1 MMVTCKEILNL
12 PELSKVKVVGGKGG
26 LNRIISWVHIVEVP
40 NVGEWSSAGDLV
52 FLTGVGLKSYK
63 EDLLDI
69 IRQASEKNL
78 SGIVVGV
85 GPYIN
90 KIPKEAIE
98 ISDILN
104 VPLFEVPFE
113 VKITFITQS
122 IIKMIF
128 NNQVK
133 LKSMN
138 DLMEEVI
145 FGTYKEDMID
155 RATFYGYKTKEEY
168 AAIVVD
174 IDKFSEFIKKE
185 NIKDEY
191 IILKIKTNIQNI
203 ISSIFRKYDKNILYV
218 SKSDSFNIMVPV
230 KTMEEILKIAEEIKL
245 EIKNKVKGITVS
257 IGIGSMCQE
266 LRKFKNSVYE
276 ANKALTILKACNRE
290 DTIRSYS
297 ELGIYRL
304 FFKVEDI
311 DELNRIYMENLG
323 KLVEYDDKNG
333 TDLLDTLEIYLNEDR
348 NLRKTSEEL
357 YIHRNTLKY
366 RVSRIEEI
374 LDRSLEGVNECF
386 NLRLAFKI
394 RRFINMLK

>member
-1 MMVTCKEILNL
+1 MVVTCKEILNL
-12 PELSKVKVVGGKGG
+12 PELSKVRVVGGKDG
-26 LNRIISWVHIVEVP
+26 LNKIISWVHIVELP

-63 EDLLDI
+63 EDLVEI

-90 KIPKEAIE
+90 KIPKEAVE
-98 ISDILN
+98 IADILN
-104 VPLFEVPFE
+104 VPLLKIPFE
-113 VKITFITQS
+113 VKVTFITQS

-128 NNQVK
+128 NNQIK

-155 RATFYGYKTKEEY
+155 RATFYGYKHKEEY
-168 AAIVVD
+168 VAIVVD
-174 IDKFSEFIKKE
+174 IDKFSEYIKKE

-191 IILKIKTNIQNI
+191 VILKIKTNIQNI
-203 ISSIFRKYDKNILYV
+203 INSIFRKYDKNILYV

-230 KTMEEILKIAEEIKL
+230 KTMEEILKIVEEIKL
-245 EIKNKVKGITVS
+245 EIKNKLKDLTVS
-257 IGIGSMCQE
+257 IGIGSPCKE

-276 ANKALTILKACNRE
+276 ANKSLTILKACNRE

-304 FFKVEDI
+304 FFKVDDM
-311 DELNRIYMENLG
+311 DELNKIYMENLG
-323 KLVEYDDKNG
+323 KLLEYDNKNG
-333 TDLLDTLEIYLNEDR
+333 TDLLDTLEIYLTEDR

-366 RVSRIEEI
+366 RISRIQEI
-374 LDRSLEGVNECF
+374 LQINLEGVNECF

-394 RRFINMLK
+394 RRFIKMLQ

>member
-1 MMVTCKEILNL
+1 MVVTCKEILSL
-12 PELSKVKVVGGKGG
+12 PELGKVKVVGGKDG
-26 LNRIISWVHIVEVP
+26 LNRIITWVHIVELP

-63 EDLLDI
+63 EDLVDI
-69 IRQASEKNL
+69 VRQASEKNL
-78 SGIVVGV
+78 SGIVVGI

-90 KIPKEAIE
+90 KIPKEAVE
-98 ISDILN
+98 IADILN
-104 VPLFEVPFE
+104 VPLLQVPFE
-113 VKITFITQS
+113 VKVTFITQS

-145 FGTYKEDMID
+145 FGTYKEEMID
-155 RATFYGYKTKEEY
+155 RAIFYGYKPKEEY
-168 AAIVVD
+168 VAIVID

-191 IILKIKTNIQNI
+191 IILKMKTNIQNVI
-203 ISSIFRKYDKNILYV
+203 NSIFGKYDKNILYV
-218 SKSDSFNIMVPV
+218 NKSDSFNIMAPV

-245 EIKNKVKGITVS
+245 EIKNKVKGLTVS
-257 IGIGSMCQE
+257 IGIGSMCKE

-276 ANKALTILKACNRE
+276 ANKALTILKACNRD

-304 FFKVEDI
+304 FFKVDDI
-311 DELNRIYMENLG
+311 DELNKIYMENLG
-323 KLVEYDDKNG
+323 NLLEYDNKNG
-333 TDLLDTLEIYLNEDR
+333 TDLLDTLEIYLTEDR

-366 RVSRIEEI
+366 RISRIEEI
-374 LDRSLEGVNECF
+374 LELSLEGVNDCF

-394 RRFINMLK
+394 RRFIKMLQ